1 MTREE
6 FARREYE
13 LGYQFGAALA
23 RGEIKLIRQPDG
35 SVTLWERKREEDK

>member
-23 RGEIKLIRQPDG
+23 RGEIKLIRQTDG
-35 SVTLWERKREEDK
+35 SVKVWEKGEDK

>member
-6 FARREYE
+6 YARREYE

-23 RGEIKLIRQPDG
+23 RGEIKLIRQADG
-35 SVTLWERKREEDK
+35 SVKVWEKGEDK